1 MLASAAAPSPPAP
14 ASAENAGVTLE
25 DRVGVALASGLSSEE
40 RAELA
45 GRLRTL
51 ADQLSPPPRG

>member
-1 MLASAAAPSPPAP
+1 MLATAAAPSPPAS